1 MTAKEFI
8 DGSRDQVPIGE
19 VDSQTMLC
27 VLAIAGDI
35 RQPGGAQ
42 PEPRTWSVHVSVETP
57 DQPLAG
63 QYNSAGTW
71 PAYFDGL
78 PSR

>member
-1 MTAKEFI
+1 MTAMEFV
-8 DGSRDQVPIGE
+8 DRSRDQLPIGE
-19 VDSQTMLC
+19 VDPQTIVC

-35 RQPGGAQ
+35 RQPGGAL
-42 PEPRTWSVHVSVETP
+42 PESRTWSVHVSVEAP

-63 QYNSAGTW
+63 QYNSVGTW
-71 PAYFDGL
+71 PTYFDGL